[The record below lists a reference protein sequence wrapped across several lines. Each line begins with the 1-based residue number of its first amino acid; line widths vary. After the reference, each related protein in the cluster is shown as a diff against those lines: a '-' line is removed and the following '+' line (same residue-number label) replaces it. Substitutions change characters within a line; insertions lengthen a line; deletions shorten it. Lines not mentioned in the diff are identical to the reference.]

1 MDEVEVAARKLV
13 GAPVNPC
20 PDRPSILIVIPCLNE
35 AAALP
40 GVVARVLQDGLQDLR
55 LVVVD
60 GGSTDGS
67 VEIVQTLAGHDRRVR
82 LLRNP
87 KRLQS
92 AGVNLAARECGDGVT
107 WMVRVDAHAGY
118 PADYV
123 STLVDEAGRTGAASV
138 VVAMETHGEAWFQR
152 AVAAAQNS
160 RLGTGGS
167 AHRGAG
173 REGWVDHGHHALFRI
188 AEFLAVGG
196 YDETFS
202 HNEDAELDIRLGR
215 AGGKIWLTNRAPIRY
230 YPRATAEALA
240 RQYFRYG
247 KGRARTVLK
256 HRTRLKVRQALPLAV
271 APALVLG
278 LAAPVFWP
286 LGIPAVVW
294 LSGVLGYG
302 LASGAAR
309 RDPAVMMAGVAAA
322 IMHSAWSAGFWAEL
336 VSRLLR
342 PRPKIASVRAAA

>member
-13 GAPVNPC
+13 GAPVDSC

-138 VVAMETHGEAWFQR
+138 VVAMDTQGKAWFQR
-152 AVAAAQNS
+152 TVAAAQNS

-167 AHRGAG
+167 AHRSAG
-173 REGWVDHGHHALFRI
+173 REGWVDHGHHALFRM

-196 YDETFS
+196 YDEGFS
-202 HNEDAELDIRLGR
+202 HNEDAEFDLRLER
-215 AGGKIWLTNRAPIRY
+215 AGGRIWLTKRVGIVY
-230 YPRATAEALA
+230 YPRATAQALG
-240 RQYFRYG
+240 RQYFSYG

-256 HRTRLKVRQALPLAV
+256 HRSRLRLRQALPLAV
-271 APALVLG
+271 APALVMA

-286 LGIPAVVW
+286 LAVPAMVW
-294 LSGVLGYG
+294 LSVVVGDG
-302 LASGAAR
+302 LVSGAAR
-309 RDPAVMMAGVAAA
+309 RDLALMVAGGAAV
-322 IMHSAWSAGFWAEL
+322 IMHAAWSAGFWAEL
-336 VSRLLR
+336 ARHLLR
-342 PRPKIASVRAAA
+342 PRSKIATVQAMS